1 MTTFFTYKSW
11 WNVQLISSIHGS
23 KNMQVQYQSEG
34 RYTASSSLIHGAGV
48 WIVSGTFGGVVVP
61 MNMTGSSSSTS
72 QSATVVVRL
81 NRSGVQTP
89 SLFLAHCP
97 SSMSCSKCSQ
107 LLGPKMTIGFVFTL
121 VVISFSP
128 SARVTDCSKNKLSVF
143 SFYIITITIQVQ
155 GNSLLHSLM

>member
-1 MTTFFTYKSW
+1 MNANGANAGNVAAAPA

-72 QSATVVVRL
+72 QSATVVVR
-81 NRSGVQTP
+81 SGVV
-89 SLFLAHCP
+89 SAAHTAMACP
-97 SSMSCSKCSQ
+97 K
-107 LLGPKMTIGFVFTL
+107 T
-121 VVISFSP
+121 SP
-128 SARVTDCSKNKLSVF
+128 SGKQLTCIVSAKDRYNNPTGEKSVELSLSAIGLLSDGTPLRTDT
-143 SFYIITITIQVQ
+143 FY
-155 GNSLLHSLM
+155 GNEKGKFNV